1 MHCRSK
7 APLGRFLA
15 NVAAPAW
22 RPARFWWEV
31 YRQKGGTSLQ
41 YAPSILLIPYPSLP
55 LSIAPLSLFVPGAPS
70 APSPPARLLQS
81 SPSLPPRPLRSAF
94 MTGGSGSPG
103 PDPVSAD
110 GLPLIICTD
119 CGLRRVVRRKSQ
131 QPWSAGQIFYCCPLH
146 KVRIQSIWCF
156 SG

>member
-1 MHCRSK
+1 MASSS
-7 APLGRFLA
+7 
-15 NVAAPAW
+15 
-22 RPARFWWEV
+22 FWWEV
-31 YRQKGGTSLQ
+31 CRQKGGTSLQ

-55 LSIAPLSLFVPGAPS
+55 LSIAPPLSVRPRRPIRSLPAGPPAAVLSLPAAPS
-70 APSPPARLLQS
+70 SQIGI
-81 SPSLPPRPLRSAF
+81 

>member
-1 MHCRSK
+1 MSSS
-7 APLGRFLA
+7 FLA
-15 NVAAPAW
+15 
-22 RPARFWWEV
+22 
-31 YRQKGGTSLQ
+31 G
-41 YAPSILLIPYPSLP
+41 SLP
-55 LSIAPLSLFVPGAPS
+55 PEGRYKFAICPLYPFNSIS
-70 APSPPARLLQS
+70 Q
-81 SPSLPPRPLRSAF
+81 SPSLYRPPLSVHPSRPIRSLPAGPPTAVLSLPAAPSSQIGI